1 MDILDFSGKTSAHT
15 QKKSTGLKFI
25 FNAYSFRCYWEE
37 TSLAQ
42 PDSGTNT
49 MVSIPALLRRNANSF
64 GNSAAFR
71 EKEFGIWQTW
81 TWSKALDEAESFGL
95 GLIEL
100 GIETGDFVAI
110 IGRNRPDLYISM
122 IAIQMAGG
130 IPVPLYQD
138 AVAEEMEYV
147 LAHCGAKFVVA
158 GDQEQ
163 VDKVLEIQS
172 KLPDFEQM
180 IYLDG
185 RGRAHLD
192 KSFAQNLGVLTEFL
206 KLCLLAPDHQRRR
219 IWRHSGRAHIPSL
232 QQRHLGIKGPVYLL
246 PFVWRSY
253 LYKGLGGCG
262 LLLQRNRLFLFP
274 VQLSQDQNFQLHQ
287 VL

>member
-1 MDILDFSGKTSAHT
+1 M
-15 QKKSTGLKFI
+15 
-25 FNAYSFRCYWEE
+25 
-37 TSLAQ
+37 AQ

-163 VDKVLEIQS
+163 VDKVLEIQA

-185 RGRAHLD
+185 RGLRKYDHSKLH
-192 KSFAQNLGVLTEFL
+192 SFSSVMESGKNLSL
-206 KLCLLAPDHQRRR
+206 
-219 IWRHSGRAHIPSL
+219 IHI
-232 QQRHLGIKGPVYLL
+232 
-246 PFVWRSY
+246 
-253 LYKGLGGCG
+253 
-262 LLLQRNRLFLFP
+262 
-274 VQLSQDQNFQLHQ
+274 
-287 VL
+287 